1 VKSLLD
7 KFSAK
12 LDVQGGFLKAVSVLV
27 GGTVFAQ
34 GLAILALPILTRI
47 YSPSDFSLFAVYT
60 SLIMVLS
67 VASCLRF
74 EIAIPIPKEKEEAVN
89 LVALS
94 FISNLVISLIILLII
109 VIFYAQIIKLLGQ
122 PRFGELIWFVP
133 LGVLFLGLYNTFQF
147 WATRQKKFKVIAK
160 TRIIQSF
167 GGVITQIFLGILG
180 YFSFGLIVGQI
191 IKVSAG
197 THSLIKNFLNDT
209 HEILKKIDF
218 ISLKETFIRNKN
230 FPKYSTFEALANT
243 AAMQLPIIFIASKV
257 GGGEA
262 GYLMLA
268 IQVMAIPVAFI
279 GNAVSQVYL
288 ANAPEKLQQGQLK
301 NFTLKSIKS
310 LIKIGVLPLI
320 LISLVSP
327 YLFPIIFGE
336 NWGRAGEMM
345 IWMLPWFCLQLIVS
359 PISMSLHILDK
370 QKIAL
375 ILQIIGLI
383 IRYFGICILFY
394 FSISSKLFEYYAISG
409 GVFYFLYLCTTL
421 YIINIHQG
429 KRKLLF

>member
-1 VKSLLD
+1 MKSLLD
-7 KFSAK
+7 KVNAK
-12 LDVQGGFLKAVSVLV
+12 LNAQGGFLKAISLLV
-27 GGTVFAQ
+27 GGTAFAQ

-74 EIAIPIPKEKEEAVN
+74 EIAIPIPRAKEEAVN

-94 FISNLVISLIILLII
+94 FISNLIISIIIFLAII
-109 VIFYAQIIKLLGQ
+109 IYYPQIIKLLGQ
-122 PRFGELIWFVP
+122 PKFGQLIWFVP
-133 LGVLFLGLYNTFQF
+133 LGVFFLGLYNTFQY
-147 WATRQKKFKVIAK
+147 WATRQKKFKIIAK

-167 GGVITQIFLGILG
+167 GGVTTQILLGLLGFL
-180 YFSFGLIVGQI
+180 SFGLIVGQI

-197 THSLIKNFLNDT
+197 IRNLIKIFLDDS
-209 HEILKKIDF
+209 HEIFKKINF
-218 ISLKETFIRNKN
+218 ISLKETFISNKN

-268 IQVMAIPVAFI
+268 MQVMAIPVAFI

-301 NFTLKSIKS
+301 DFTLKSIKS

-336 NWGRAGEMM
+336 NWERSGEM
-345 IWMLPWFCLQLIVS
+345 IVWMLPWFCLQLIVS

-370 QKIAL
+370 QKTAL
-375 ILQIIGLI
+375 TLQIIGLV
-383 IRYFGICILFY
+383 IRAGGVCILFY
-394 FSISSKLFEYYAISG
+394 FSISTKLFEYYAISG
-409 GVFYFLYLCTTL
+409 GIFYFLYLCTTL
-421 YIINIHQG
+421 YIINVHQE
-429 KRKLLF
+429 KREVLF